1 VKNLFYLVIAVL
13 LMGGCTYKNEAMNL
27 PSYKADY
34 AGAVATDKKSVFVSV
49 IKDMRKDKRSVGYVL
64 DDGEKIARLYSDV
77 NFPAKYKE
85 GLGYA
90 LNIAGFNTDVT
101 AENASL
107 IMEVYIRNIEI
118 VYNKKSFDKNLTGE
132 IEIEVLIRRGG
143 GEVVTQNFRQKGGKW
158 IVKSYESKDLEPFL
172 YSLFS
177 DSVNDIVSR
186 LTRY

>member
-1 VKNLFYLVIAVL
+1 MKNLFYLVIAAL
-13 LMGGCTYKNEAMNL
+13 LMGGCSYKNEAMNL

-34 AGAVATDKKSVFVSV
+34 AGAVSNEKKGVYVSIV
-49 IKDMRKDKRSVGYVL
+49 KDMRKDKRGIGHVL

-90 LNIAGFNTDVT
+90 LNIAGFNTEVT
-101 AENASL
+101 AESADL

-118 VYNKKSFDKNLTGE
+118 VYDKKSFDKNLVGE
-132 IEIEVLIRRGG
+132 IEIEVAIKRG
-143 GEVVTQNFRQKGGKW
+143 GEVITQNFRQKGGKW

-172 YSLFS
+172 YTLFS
-177 DSVNDIVSR
+177 DSVNDIVTR

>member
-1 VKNLFYLVIAVL
+1 MKNLFYVVIIAL
-13 LMGGCTYKNEAMNL
+13 LMGGCTYKNEALNL

-34 AGAVATDKKSVFVSV
+34 AGAVSADKKSVYVSV
-49 IKDMRKDKRSVGYVL
+49 IKDMRKDKRGIGYVM
-64 DDGEKIARLYSDV
+64 DDGQKIARLYSDV

-90 LNIAGFNTDVT
+90 LNIAGFNTDVS

-118 VYNKKSFDKNLTGE
+118 IYSDKSFDKNLVGE
-132 IEIEVLIRRGG
+132 IEIEVIIKRD
-143 GEVVTQNFRQKGGKW
+143 GEVITQNFRQKGGKW

-172 YSLFS
+172 HSLFS
-177 DSVNDIVSR
+177 DSINDIVSR

>member
-1 VKNLFYLVIAVL
+1 VKNLFYVVIIAL
-13 LMGGCTYKNEAMNL
+13 LMGGCTYKNEALNL

-34 AGAVATDKKSVFVSV
+34 AGAVSADKKSVYVSV
-49 IKDMRKDKRSVGYVL
+49 IKDMRKDKRGIGYVM
-64 DDGEKIARLYSDV
+64 DDGQKIARLYSDV

-90 LNIAGFNTDVT
+90 LNIAGFNTDVS

-118 VYNKKSFDKNLTGE
+118 IYSDKSFDKNLVGE
-132 IEIEVLIRRGG
+132 IEIEVIIKRD
-143 GEVVTQNFRQKGGKW
+143 GEVITQNFRQKGGKW

-172 YSLFS
+172 HSLFS
-177 DSVNDIVSR
+177 DSINDIVSR